1 MKKLTVFFL
10 LVALATAGAFAV
22 TPDFLTFDIGA
33 MGVYAVD
40 GADDVEVSNPFGVQ
54 FQFDNN
60 ISAGFTFVGLLGG
73 VAGTGVNVMNISV
86 APAEN
91 VEVSIYTGQVA
102 GELGF
107 GAGIGYD
114 FLAQKDALFTS
125 MGVYMMWLANDVN
138 DGDVYDLA
146 DGGAVSIGLKAGFGL

>member
-22 TPDFLTFDIGA
+22 SPDLFTFDIGA

-40 GADDVEVSNPFGVQ
+40 GADDVGVSNPFGLQ
-54 FQFDNN
+54 FQFDDN
-60 ISAGFTFVGLLGG
+60 ISAGYSFVG
-73 VAGTGVNVMNISV
+73 ATVNVLNISV

-91 VEVSIYTGQVA
+91 VELSIYTGQVA

-114 FLAQKDALFTS
+114 FLAKKDALFTS
-125 MGVYMMWLANDVN
+125 MGVYMMWLANNDN
-138 DGDVYDLA
+138 DGDIYDLA